1 VWVEKAD
8 VPDLII
14 FHDAATLGG
23 TLARTN
29 EKWLEVAKDSLPS
42 RLSLRSLDASNLGDV
57 AESRIR
63 EGYTQEEIDA
73 GTKMLDSV
81 ELLEQWKP
89 ANPRSV
95 ALAMCLA
102 IGWDD
107 DVGADYFR
115 VYVVTNDLRSHLP
128 RRSNAWVY
136 VDVFKWHDVLTS
148 LLNILGKCERGTWDD
163 SVRELRRRFDWEYE
177 GMAGT

>member
-1 VWVEKAD
+1 M
-8 VPDLII
+8 
-14 FHDAATLGG
+14 T
-23 TLARTN
+23 RTN
-29 EKWLEVAKDSLPS
+29 EKGREVAKVSPLG
-42 RLSLRSLDASNLGDV
+42 RLTLRSLDASNLGDV

-73 GTKMLDSV
+73 GIKILDPV
-81 ELLEQWKP
+81 ELLEQWEP

-115 VYVVTNDLRSHLP
+115 INVVTNDLRSHLP
-128 RRSNAWVY
+128 RRSNAWVF
-136 VDVFKWHDVLTS
+136 VDVFEWHDVLAS
-148 LLNILGKCERGTWDD
+148 LLNILGKCERGTWED
-163 SVRELRRRFDWEYE
+163 SVRELRKRFDWEYE